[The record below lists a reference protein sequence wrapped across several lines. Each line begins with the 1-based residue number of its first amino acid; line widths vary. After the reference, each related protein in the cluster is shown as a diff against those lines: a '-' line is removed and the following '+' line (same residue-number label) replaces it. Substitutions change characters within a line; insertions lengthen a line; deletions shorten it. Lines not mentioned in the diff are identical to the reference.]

1 MLLYKQ
7 TNELKTVNHLSKK
20 GWKVIGY
27 STTID
32 PRYNNINHH
41 YLLEKPEA
49 TMKCPTC
56 GTKNQHSK
64 ENIRCWNCKTIYSQR
79 NITIAEGVKGT
90 ATYYTKPEPEED

>member
-1 MLLYKQ
+1 MFLYKQ

-41 YLLEKPEA
+41 YLLEKPEDKISKDYKEDKSA
-49 TMKCPTC
+49 DLFKKMETA
-56 GTKNQHSK
+56 KNE
-64 ENIRCWNCKTIYSQR
+64 EN
-79 NITIAEGVKGT
+79 
-90 ATYYTKPEPEED
+90 

>member
-1 MLLYKQ
+1 MFLYKQ

-41 YLLEKPEA
+41 YLLEKPE
-49 TMKCPTC
+49 
-56 GTKNQHSK
+56 
-64 ENIRCWNCKTIYSQR
+64 
-79 NITIAEGVKGT
+79 
-90 ATYYTKPEPEED
+90 EE